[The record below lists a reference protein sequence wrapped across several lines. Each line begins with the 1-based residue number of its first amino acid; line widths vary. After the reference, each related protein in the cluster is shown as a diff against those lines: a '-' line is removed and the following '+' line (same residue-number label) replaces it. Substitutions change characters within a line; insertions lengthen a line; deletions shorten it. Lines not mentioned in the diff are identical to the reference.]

1 MSRITNRYKKH
12 ATPAIILVL
21 ALLITATILSTQLLH
36 AQITQNTYETKIRV
50 RNFLGFVVSEAW
62 IQQIITIDTNIG
74 YTGDIACWAA
84 FLWDCEVKYPYFET
98 NILPGIQSISRILSH
113 VRIWSPIWS
122 LEENTWN
129 RAEVNVLK

>member
-62 IQQIITIDTNIG
+62 IQQIITIDT
-74 YTGDIACWAA
+74 
-84 FLWDCEVKYPYFET
+84 
-98 NILPGIQSISRILSH
+98 
-113 VRIWSPIWS
+113 
-122 LEENTWN
+122 
-129 RAEVNVLK
+129 